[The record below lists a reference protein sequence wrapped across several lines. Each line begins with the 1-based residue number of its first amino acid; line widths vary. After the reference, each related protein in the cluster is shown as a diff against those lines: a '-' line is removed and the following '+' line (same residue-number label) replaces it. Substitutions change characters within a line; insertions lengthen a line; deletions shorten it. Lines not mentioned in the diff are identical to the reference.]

1 MQTLWQ
7 LQLEEILSELEQQIE
22 FRKGQVF
29 VVGCS
34 TSEVAG
40 KRIGTG
46 GGLDIAENLFE
57 PLEKFAARHQLFL
70 AFQGCEHINRAV
82 TVERQAAEKYGWDPV
97 SVIPVA
103 KAGGSMSAYAFS
115 NMADPVVVEEIQ
127 AHAGI
132 DIGQTMIGMH
142 LKRVAVPLRTSVKLV
157 GEAIVA
163 AATTRPKLIGGERAA
178 YDREL
183 VQLQEGYTDGID

>member
-7 LQLEEILSELEQQIE
+7 LQLEETLSELEQQIE

-34 TSEVAG
+34 TSEIVG

-46 GGLDIAENLFE
+46 GGLDIAESLYV
-57 PLEKFAARHQLFL
+57 PLEKFAARHRIFL
-70 AFQGCEHINRAV
+70 AFQGCEHINRAL
-82 TVERQAAEKYGWDPV
+82 TIERQAAEKYGWEPV

-115 NMADPVVVEEIQ
+115 NMNDPVVVEEIQ

-142 LKRVAVPLRTSVKLV
+142 LKRVAVPLRTSVKLI
-157 GEAIVA
+157 GDAIVS
-163 AATTRPKLIGGERAA
+163 AATTRPKLIGGERAS
-178 YDREL
+178 YKREL
-183 VQLQEGYTDGID
+183 VQTQEGYTDGID